1 MSFVGWAATQPTV
14 QITYGSLTRPVRGY
28 KSHDD
33 AGHCEEGNDDEGSL
47 HHISVPLILPS
58 MILMAMAIMNMP
70 ASI

>member
-33 AGHCEEGNDDEGSL
+33 AGHSEEQHYEYHSL
-47 HHISVPLILPS
+47 HHISVPS
-58 MILMAMAIMNMP
+58 V
-70 ASI
+70 